1 MKLAALALFDRRP
14 ELATREVARR
24 VGMPPATAARLR
36 QQLTTKTS
44 RGAAADTS
52 AAVRRDDEL
61 VEWEVLENGQV
72 VRRRT

>member
-1 MKLAALALFDRRP
+1 MKLAALALFDRQP

-36 QQLTTKTS
+36 QQLDKTS

-52 AAVRRDDEL
+52 APARRDVEL